1 MAKDHSTDPN
11 TQLVDRYVAAWNAT
25 DQETRRDLV
34 AGAFCEDGRY
44 LDPVMKSEGHE
55 GIDAMLAG
63 VQQRFPGF
71 VLRRTGPVDAHNG
84 QLRFTWELGPEAGE
98 APVAGVDIGVVSAD
112 GRLAAVTG
120 FLDRVPG

>member
-1 MAKDHSTDPN
+1 MTADPN
-11 TQLVDRYVAAWNAT
+11 TALVDRYVAAWNAT
-25 DQETRRDLV
+25 DTETRRDLI
-34 AGAFCEDGRY
+34 AGAFTEESRY

-71 VLRRTGPVDAHNG
+71 TLRRTGPVDAHNG
-84 QLRFTWELGPEAGE
+84 QLRFTWELGPEGAE
-98 APVAGVDIGVVSAD
+98 APIAGLDVAALSPD
-112 GRLAAVTG
+112 GRLASVTG